1 MPDFGAG
8 AEYRPKRGMPHVSF
22 VLHDNADATAFS
34 ALAEANALCPMT
46 ITAVP
51 SQPATP
57 REEPAIRVILVE
69 DDEDLRQGVA
79 DYLRLQAI
87 DVTEVAS
94 GIAFYTA
101 LMGGEFDIAILD
113 VNLPDV
119 SGFDLART
127 VSAGKRMGIIMMTA
141 RTGRE
146 DRLHGYEQGADLY
159 LTKPVDS
166 EELALAITNL
176 GRRVRAA
183 AVSAKPQTSAEERAP
198 VQAATTQGAWT
209 LNMQRCRLVSPQGV
223 QILLSGREAM
233 LMELLARATGATV
246 PRHAMD
252 ALLGNSSSD
261 PESRRLDAALRRLR
275 VKARTAGADLPLHA
289 VHAVG
294 IRFIGVLSL
303 A

>member
-1 MPDFGAG
+1 
-8 AEYRPKRGMPHVSF
+8 MPHVSF
-22 VLHDNADATAFS
+22 VLHDDIHATAFP
-34 ALAEANALCPMT
+34 AHAEPHAQCPMT
-46 ITAVP
+46 TAAVP
-51 SQPATP
+51 FPPAPP

-69 DDEDLRQGVA
+69 DDEDLRQGIA

-87 DVTEVAS
+87 DVTDVAS

-119 SGFDLART
+119 SGFELART
-127 VSAGKRMGIIMMTA
+127 VSAGKRMGVIMLTA

-146 DRLHGYEQGADLY
+146 DRLKGYEQGADLY

-166 EELALAITNL
+166 EELALAIANL
-176 GRRVRAA
+176 ARRVR
-183 AVSAKPQTSAEERAP
+183 SAKPQPAVQERASADAP
-198 VQAATTQGAWT
+198 AAQGAWT
-209 LNMQRCRLVSPQGV
+209 LDMQRCRLVSPQGLP
-223 QILLSGREAM
+223 ILLSGREAM
-233 LMELLARATGATV
+233 LMECLVRATGATV
-246 PRHAMD
+246 PRQAMD

-275 VKARTAGADLPLHA
+275 MKARAAGADLPLHA

-294 IRFIGVLSL
+294 IRFIGLLSL